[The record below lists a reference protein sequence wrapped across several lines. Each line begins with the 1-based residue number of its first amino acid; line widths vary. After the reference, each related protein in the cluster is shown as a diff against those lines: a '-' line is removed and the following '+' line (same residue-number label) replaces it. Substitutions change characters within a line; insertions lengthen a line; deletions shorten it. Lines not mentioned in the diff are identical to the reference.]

1 MCGISAVL
9 VLLGYVV
16 TVDTLATHL
25 IHTVGIALLISTLHG
40 MAVRWLVL
48 GERRL
53 ALKRMQAKS
62 ESAAAENP
70 SPDGEARP
78 ELPEEEE
85 ITIASLSAQTRR
97 LSARADDRR
106 HGERDAVGLV
116 RCHART
122 FAIWATE
129 TCGHWRK
136 SWTARNSASAVSWRD
151 LIEAF
156 VMIVLTWVAT
166 RNLPGLLEVGV
177 LRRFHVDAA
186 TRYATTSITR
196 YLIVFTGVILG
207 LSMLGLRWAN
217 LQWLAAGF
225 SVGLG
230 FGLQE
235 IFANFISGL
244 IVLFERPFRIGDIVS
259 IGNVEGTVARI
270 RTRATTIVDW
280 DNKEVVV
287 PNKSFITDRLVNWT
301 LSDSTTRL
309 VIKVGIAYRNDPR
322 EAQKILL
329 DIASSHP
336 QVLRDPAP
344 ACPMTGFGDSTQNF
358 ELRVYVDEIGLR
370 ASVQNELQ
378 FRIVEV
384 CREHDIELAFPQRD
398 IWIRNA
404 EDLRPTPDAENEAPT
419 KAQKKPKSA
428 AERGGD

>member
-1 MCGISAVL
+1 
-9 VLLGYVV
+9 
-16 TVDTLATHL
+16 
-25 IHTVGIALLISTLHG
+25 
-40 MAVRWLVL
+40 
-48 GERRL
+48 
-53 ALKRMQAKS
+53 
-62 ESAAAENP
+62 
-70 SPDGEARP
+70 
-78 ELPEEEE
+78 
-85 ITIASLSAQTRR
+85 
-97 LSARADDRR
+97 
-106 HGERDAVGLV
+106 
-116 RCHART
+116 
-122 FAIWATE
+122 
-129 TCGHWRK
+129 
-136 SWTARNSASAVSWRD
+136 
-151 LIEAF
+151 
-156 VMIVLTWVAT
+156 
-166 RNLPGLLEVGV
+166 LLEVGV

-336 QVLRDPAP
+336 QVLHDPAP

-370 ASVQNELQ
+370 STVQNELQ

-404 EDLRPTPDAENEAPT
+404 EDLRPTPDADNEAPT